1 MEKQLGFQDIKLF
14 IRRRKKSF
22 FITFFLILLTGIA
35 VAVALPPLYL
45 SKATILIEEQQIPE
59 NYVQSGISS
68 FAEERV
74 EMISQRVLSRPKL
87 LEIINEFNLFSDQ
100 KNNRT
105 TSELLEKL
113 RKSIVLETINAE
125 IQHKKTGRPVAT
137 AVAFTISYEDKD
149 PVSAQK
155 VAEKLSSLYLV
166 EEIKS
171 RDKRSSNTTTFFEQE
186 LSKLQKEIR
195 DYEKKISRFKKA
207 HIGELPE
214 FNNVNLQTIGRLESD
229 LNRLTIRLRSL
240 EEKRINLKGQIA
252 NVEPL
257 TPIVIEGDNIAMN
270 PKERL
275 KRLYLE
281 LISMRST
288 VSEKHPDVK
297 RLKREIAELESQIGR
312 TDAAVIKIKKLN
324 YLMGQ
329 FAEAKATFGPNHPDV
344 IQLSNQ
350 IKTLS
355 NEVEVL
361 ATEKAMTSLSNQQP
375 DNPVYISLLTQISAT
390 ENEIRSISEEK
401 NNILQEIE
409 KYRRRIENG
418 PVVEKEYS
426 TLTHGYD
433 NAKRK
438 YDDLHD
444 KYREAKVTQD
454 MEISD
459 RGERFT
465 MKSPAFLPDKPYK
478 PNRLAIILIGC
489 LVAFGAGLGIS
500 AAREG
505 IDNSITTTDQIKEI
519 TGVPVLSSI
528 SFILTDHE
536 KKLNRLKKLG
546 WIFILFIGV
555 GVGLYCIEQFVINLE
570 ELWAIILDR
579 LKIIV

>member
-1 MEKQLGFQDIKLF
+1 MEKQLGFQDIKHF
-14 IRRRKKSF
+14 IKRRKKSF
-22 FITFFLILLTGIA
+22 FITFFLIFVTGIV
-35 VAVALPPLYL
+35 VAIALPPLYL
-45 SKATILIEEQQIPE
+45 SKATILIEEQEIPE

-68 FAEERV
+68 YAEERV
-74 EMISQRVLSRPKL
+74 EMISQRVLSRDRL
-87 LEIINEFNLFSDQ
+87 LEIINEFNLFPDQ
-100 KNNRT
+100 KNNYT
-105 TSELLEKL
+105 KSELLAKM
-113 RKSIVLETINAE
+113 RKRIVLETINAE

-137 AVAFTISYEDKD
+137 TVAFEVSYEDKN
-149 PVSAQK
+149 PVAAQK
-155 VAEKLSSLYLV
+155 VAEKLSSLYLE

-171 RDKRSSNTTTFFEQE
+171 REKRSSDTTTFFEQE
-186 LSKLQKEIR
+186 LAKLQKEIH
-195 DYEKKISRFKKA
+195 DYEIKISQFKKA

-240 EEKRINLKGQIA
+240 EEKKIGLEGQIA

-257 TPIVIEGDNIAMN
+257 TPIVIEGDNMAMN

-297 RLKREIAELESQIGR
+297 RLKREIAELESQIGK
-312 TDAAVIKIKKLN
+312 TDTAVIKIKKLN
-324 YLMGQ
+324 HMMGQ
-329 FAEAKATFGPNHPDV
+329 FAEAKGSLGPNHPDV
-344 IQLSNQ
+344 IKLSNQ
-350 IKTLS
+350 IETLS

-361 ATEKAMTSLSNQQP
+361 TTEQAMTSLSNQQP
-375 DNPVYISLLTQISAT
+375 DNPVYISLLTQIAVT
-390 ENEIRSISEEK
+390 ENEIKSILEEK
-401 NNILQEIE
+401 NNILKEIE

-426 TLTHGYD
+426 ALTHGYD

-438 YDDLHD
+438 YDDLQD
-444 KYREAKVTQD
+444 KYREAKVTQE

-465 MKSPAFLPDKPYK
+465 MKSPAFFPEKPYK

-489 LVAFGAGLGIS
+489 LVALGAGLGIS

-505 IDNSITTTDQIKEI
+505 IDNSITTADQIKEI

-528 SFILTDHE
+528 SFIVTDHE
-536 KKLNRLKKLG
+536 KNLNRLKKLG
-546 WIFILFIGV
+546 WIFILVIFV
-555 GVGLYCIEQFVINLE
+555 GIGLYCIEQYVINLN
-570 ELWAIILDR
+570 ELWTIILDR
-579 LKIIV
+579 LKIIA